1 MFGYAES
8 WLYEPAFLCYIELY
22 IHYLLLFFVAFIL
35 DDEYSQIC
43 SYCDRQD
50 LQFGL

>member
-1 MFGYAES
+1 MFDMLKAGS
-8 WLYEPAFLCYIELY
+8 MSQLFLYYIGLY
-22 IHYLLLFFVAFIL
+22 IHDLLLFFVAFIL
-35 DDEYSQIC
+35 DDGYSQIC